1 MGRVIALVLI
11 SFLAHSCAQVG
22 VPTGGVDD
30 KTPPQV
36 ISTVPEIGAT
46 NVSKESGGTIAIE
59 FDEYVN
65 VRQLSAQLL
74 ISPPLSKP
82 VEWDMKGKTVYISWN
97 EELQEDKTY
106 IFQFGDAIID
116 VNESNAASDLMVA
129 FSTGNQLDTLSIS
142 GRVED
147 VFTDEKQKDRR
158 VFIYDWDLAVDSIAA
173 GALPLFVTTTNEK
186 GEFTVNYMPEG
197 IYRALSI
204 DDVDRNYVWTDGES
218 LALYQDSIVV
228 KSHDTLDV
236 ALQMQKTHDTEVKY
250 FVNTY
255 RDSLGLVK
263 LELSGELD
271 EISEIEVG
279 GLDKYSSGTN
289 LWVWGRIDEVEE
301 STIIWQNSDTLIV
314 AEESL
319 GGLIELEIVKAPE
332 GKQVSGQSATLEFS
346 RPITFIKPEKFILT
360 RADSIDVEVKDVLVS
375 STNPFAI
382 EVFSSF
388 GRGDV
393 VELTMLPG
401 AVEGAGRQ
409 ILTDTISKK
418 WSTFKLDELSEL
430 VVDINAEGWLE
441 LISANG
447 TVVEVVELFDSD
459 SQITF
464 KNLTPGSYAL
474 RWMGDPNGNGVWD
487 GVSLKEWRLPE
498 PARVMQNNIKVKAD
512 WTHEVSWDIQEATR

>member
-1 MGRVIALVLI
+1 M
-11 SFLAHSCAQVG
+11 
-22 VPTGGVDD
+22 PTGGVDD

-46 NVSKESGGTIAIE
+46 NVSRESGGTIAIE

-82 VEWDMKGKTVYISWN
+82 VDWDMKGKTVYISWN

-142 GRVED
+142 GSVED

-228 KSHDTLDV
+228 KSNDTLDV

-271 EISEIEVG
+271 EMSEIEVG

-314 AEESL
+314 AEESN
-319 GGLIELEIVKAPE
+319 E
-332 GKQVSGQSATLEFS
+332 
-346 RPITFIKPEKFILT
+346 
-360 RADSIDVEVKDVLVS
+360 
-375 STNPFAI
+375 
-382 EVFSSF
+382 
-388 GRGDV
+388 
-393 VELTMLPG
+393 
-401 AVEGAGRQ
+401 
-409 ILTDTISKK
+409 
-418 WSTFKLDELSEL
+418 
-430 VVDINAEGWLE
+430 
-441 LISANG
+441 
-447 TVVEVVELFDSD
+447 
-459 SQITF
+459 
-464 KNLTPGSYAL
+464 
-474 RWMGDPNGNGVWD
+474 
-487 GVSLKEWRLPE
+487 
-498 PARVMQNNIKVKAD
+498 
-512 WTHEVSWDIQEATR
+512 

>member
-1 MGRVIALVLI
+1 MGRIVVLI
-11 SFLAHSCAQVG
+11 LISILAYSCAQLG
-22 VPTGGVDD
+22 VPTGGPDD
-30 KTPPQV
+30 KTPPHV

-46 NVSKESGGTIAIE
+46 NVSRESGGVIAVE

-82 VEWDMKGKTVYISWN
+82 VDWDMKGKTVYISWN

-142 GRVED
+142 GSVED
-147 VFTDEKQKDRR
+147 VFTHEKQEEKR
-158 VFIYDWDLAVDSIAA
+158 VFIYEWDLAVDSIAA
-173 GALPLFVTTTNEK
+173 GALPLFVTTTNDK
-186 GEFTVNYMPEG
+186 GDFTLDYMPEG
-197 IYRALSI
+197 VYRALSV
-204 DDVDRNYVWTDGES
+204 DDIDRNYVWTAGEA
-218 LALYQDSIVV
+218 LALYQDSIILD
-228 KSHDTLDV
+228 SNDTLDFS
-236 ALQMQKTHDTEVKY
+236 LQMQNTPDAEIKY

-255 RDSLGLVK
+255 RDSLGLLK

-271 EISEIEVG
+271 EMTEIEVG
-279 GLDKYSSGTN
+279 GLNKYSSGTN

-301 STIIWQNSDTLIV
+301 STIIWQNSDTIV
-314 AEESL
+314 VSEESL
-319 GGLIELEIVKAPE
+319 GGPINLEIVKAPE
-332 GKQVSGQSATLEFS
+332 GKQVSDESVTFEFS
-346 RPITFIKPEKFILT
+346 RPITLIRPDKFILT
-360 RADSIDVEVKDVLVS
+360 KADSIDVEVKDVRVS

-393 VELTMLPG
+393 VELKILPE
-401 AVEGAGRQ
+401 AVEGVGRQ
-409 ILTDTISKK
+409 ILTDTIFNK

-430 VVDINAEGWLE
+430 VVDINAEGWIE
-441 LISANG
+441 LISSNG
-447 TVVEVVELFDSD
+447 TVVELVELFDSD

-464 KNLTPGSYAL
+464 KNLIPASYAL
-474 RWMGDPNGNGVWD
+474 RWLGDPNGNGVWD
-487 GVSLKEWRLPE
+487 GVSLEEWRIPE
-498 PARVMQNNIKVKAD
+498 PARAMQKNIKVKAD
-512 WTHEVSWDIQEATR
+512 WTHEVSWDIQEAIR